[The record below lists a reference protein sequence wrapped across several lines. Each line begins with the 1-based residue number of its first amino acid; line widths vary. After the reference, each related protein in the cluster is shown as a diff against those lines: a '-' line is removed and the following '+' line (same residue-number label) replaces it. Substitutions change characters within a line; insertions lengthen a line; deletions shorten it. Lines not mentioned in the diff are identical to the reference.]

1 MKKIDL
7 LIIAAIVITG
17 IALFYEG
24 RLSGMY
30 LSLISAGVVVSLLVI
45 KFLMKRYSQS
55 SFAKGDAGEQRVIEI
70 LNKWS
75 QERGFI
81 SMAYKCPVEK
91 IQSKFQSKY
100 HQHIDILC
108 DSPDF
113 INLGI
118 EVKYRETDQIEFLHF
133 DSISKFD
140 SSGVRQTTRQLFD
153 FISNTGRLGLY
164 AFLLKDKSGTNVY
177 FLPHF
182 VLQQMIDAGKSS
194 ITIKKITTHSLSYQW
209 EDGNKDFHQYAENQ
223 YQLQKRYL
231 SSVGNQIEENN

>member
-7 LIIAAIVITG
+7 LIIAAIVIAG

-30 LSLISAGVVVSLLVI
+30 LSLISAGVVISLIVI
-45 KFLMKRYSQS
+45 KFLIKRYGQS
-55 SFAKGDAGEQRVIEI
+55 ESFAKGDAGEQRVVEM
-70 LNKWS
+70 LNGWS

-91 IQSKFQSKY
+91 IQSIY

-118 EVKYRETDQIEFLHF
+118 EVKYRTTDQIEFLHF

-140 SSGVRQTTRQLFD
+140 SSGARQTTRQLFD

-164 AFLLKDKSGTNVY
+164 AFILKDKSGTNVY

-182 VLQQMIDAGKSS
+182 VLQQMIDTGKYY
-194 ITIKKITTHSLSYQW
+194 ITIKKIKTHSLSYQW

-231 SSVGNQIEENN
+231 SSVGNPIEEEN